1 MMPLRRASVIVAL
14 SLLTSTATAYAACA
28 WVLWEELIISGAE
41 GGASQ
46 WRIVNSWPDPAAC
59 HAGRGREPFL
69 RAASSRELRYM
80 PDIHAVALIAPDGS
94 VRSVTK
100 F

>member
-14 SLLTSTATAYAACA
+14 SLLTSTATAYAECA

-59 HAGRGREPFL
+59 HAGRGREPFYVPL
-69 RAASSRELRYM
+69 PAVNSATCPISMPSR
-80 PDIHAVALIAPDGS
+80 
-94 VRSVTK
+94 
-100 F
+100 